1 MIEPFALALLGY
13 NLLSFFI
20 MGWDK
25 FQAKRKGP
33 RVPEKTLLAFTFL
46 GAGLGTF
53 IASRI
58 FHHKTRKSPFPMLLP
73 IGALIS
79 LGLLGFSFFR

>member
-1 MIEPFALALLGY
+1 MTEPFTFALLGY
-13 NLLSFFI
+13 NLLSFLL

-33 RVPEKTLLAFTFL
+33 RIPEKTLLAFTLL
-46 GAGLGTF
+46 GAGLGAFIGSRTF
-53 IASRI
+53 R
-58 FHHKTRKSPFPMLLP
+58 HKTRKSPFPVLLP

-79 LGLLGFSFFR
+79 LILLGFSIFR